1 MDDGGH
7 IVVEAGERVRRDGVE
22 AVVLRVTDD
31 GEGMDPST
39 LAQCQ
44 KPFFTTK
51 GRSRGTGL
59 GLATVGSIL
68 ERSGGT
74 LEIASEPGRGTAVT
88 AFFPEAA
95 DTGGPDLLPAQ
106 ASPAR
111 VLLVDDDDQV
121 RRFVQGVLSEAGY
134 DVVATSDAESAI
146 DHAEAGGFALLITDV
161 VLPGMS
167 GVDLVRTVR
176 TRRPEVACLLI
187 TGFAGDEVIERDLGD
202 TMLVPK
208 PFTPEALLRA
218 AASVLLSGSA
228 PGPH

>member
-1 MDDGGH
+1 MLRRLAGDRVTVEVRRGGRARVRVDPGQLEQVLFNLVINSRDAMADGGH

-22 AVVLRVTDD
+22 SVVLRVTDD

-74 LEIASEPGRGTAVT
+74 LEIASEPGRGTTVT

-95 DTGGPDLLPAQ
+95 DRGGPDLLPAQ
-106 ASPAR
+106 ASRAR

-121 RRFVQGVLSEAGY
+121 RRFVQGVLTEAGY

-161 VLPGMS
+161 V
-167 GVDLVRTVR
+167 
-176 TRRPEVACLLI
+176 
-187 TGFAGDEVIERDLGD
+187 
-202 TMLVPK
+202 
-208 PFTPEALLRA
+208 
-218 AASVLLSGSA
+218 
-228 PGPH
+228 